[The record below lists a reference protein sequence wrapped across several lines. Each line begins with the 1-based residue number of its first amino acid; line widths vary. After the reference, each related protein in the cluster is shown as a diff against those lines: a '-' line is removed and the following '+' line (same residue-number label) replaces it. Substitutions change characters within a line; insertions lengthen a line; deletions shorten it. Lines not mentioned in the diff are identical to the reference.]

1 MDERGRDARPLTDR
15 GASSIGQLEVHADEV
30 ERDDGDPRL
39 PVVEHEG
46 PREQIVVDA
55 RAPLNGAD
63 GRRPDGSRPPL
74 PSDAGGVSTGNEGR
88 ARDRAY
94 SRLCQ

>member
-1 MDERGRDARPLTDR
+1 MPVRFPDR
-15 GASSIGQLEVHADEV
+15 GTSSIGQLEVHADEV

-46 PREQIVVDA
+46 THEQIVVDA

-63 GRRPDGSRPPL
+63 GRRPDGWRDGGPGGSGSQRPL
-74 PSDAGGVSTGNEGR
+74 
-88 ARDRAY
+88 
-94 SRLCQ
+94 